1 MTARDAL
8 RALAAHVDGRTRR
21 ERLLLAAA
29 VVVVV
34 ALLWDVTLRA
44 PLAARHAAAA
54 ERVERLQSDLTGIE
68 ASTRQLR
75 DELDAI
81 TGDDGGRALEELRAR
96 IARIDERLAERTMR
110 VISPAQMVAVLRD
123 VLSAESPLTLVA
135 LRNAAVEPVIAEDR
149 PVVSGEGAD
158 LEARDVPRV
167 FRHRVEL
174 VVRGEYFA
182 LLDYLKRLEALRWE
196 FQWDALHIETQDYPT
211 ARATVSLSTL
221 SLAEDWI
228 GV

>member
-1 MTARDAL
+1 MKPRDAL
-8 RALAAHVDGRTRR
+8 RGLAARIDARTRR

-29 VVVVV
+29 VAVIVTL
-34 ALLWDVTLRA
+34 AWDVTLRA
-44 PLAARHAAAA
+44 PLVERHAAAA
-54 ERVERLQSDLTGIE
+54 QRIERLGADVTRLE

-75 DELDAI
+75 DELDAA
-81 TGDDGGRALEELRAR
+81 GGDGGALEALRAR
-96 IARIDERLAERTMR
+96 LAEVDRRLAARTLR
-110 VISPAQMVAVLRD
+110 VISPEQMVTVLRD
-123 VLSAESPLTLVA
+123 VLAAESGLTLVA
-135 LRNAAVEPVIAEDR
+135 LRNEGAEPVIAEDR
-149 PVVSGEGAD
+149 PVVTGEGAD
-158 LEARDVPRV
+158 IEAREVPRV

-182 LLDYLKRLEALRWE
+182 LLDYLKRLEGLRWE
-196 FQWDALHIETQDYPT
+196 LQWDALHIETQDYPT